1 MEQSIE
7 KLNFED
13 VDQMVQVH
21 GMFTQALV
29 VPLGPRLQ
37 IECRQYADH

>member
-1 MEQSIE
+1 MMEQSIE

-21 GMFTQALV
+21 GAFRPV
-29 VPLGPRLQ
+29 GVSNVRHR
-37 IECRQYADH
+37 IVC